1 VTPSNPL
8 RWAGNRRRLPP
19 PEVGKVSSD
28 VQPTPGGKAAP
39 EPTPTQSSPVRQVYD
54 LRGNPIPQQ
63 EFGTPGV
70 PGGPDRVFIVPAQ
83 GDNAPQVYVVRG
95 GKEQS
100 FSATNRTLEQ
110 QKKRGFIASESES
123 ELLSVEELQGK
134 RVLDLAAGTE
144 GQTVRDFRELGID
157 AQGMDIALSESAR
170 QTGYLERA
178 DIATTVPFKGQFD
191 IAFELFWGL
200 AYDLG
205 EHTGAAFQ
213 NAISRVKPGGT
224 LYLAPLAKNA
234 QAALRP
240 YVEELVARGGSVKKT
255 PYSLE
260 DEIWR
265 ITLPPQSS
273 APVANQ

>member
-1 VTPSNPL
+1 MC
-8 RWAGNRRRLPP
+8 NRRLAGRPRQSQLPRN
-19 PEVGKVSSD
+19 
-28 VQPTPGGKAAP
+28 
-39 EPTPTQSSPVRQVYD
+39 SSPVRQVYD

-95 GKEQS
+95 EKEQW

-110 QKKRGFIASESES
+110 QQKRGFITSKSES

-144 GQTVRDFRELGID
+144 GQTVRDLRALGIA

-191 IAFELFWGL
+191 IAFELFGGL

-224 LYLAPLAKNA
+224 LYLAPLPTSKNWLHEA
-234 QAALRP
+234 GA
-240 YVEELVARGGSVKKT
+240 
-255 PYSLE
+255 
-260 DEIWR
+260 
-265 ITLPPQSS
+265 
-273 APVANQ
+273 